1 MNAKRLSTH
10 LTSVVLLLLWGG
22 VMLYFHLSGRLAA
35 YLPQTG
41 IFRPMALYAG
51 MGLIFLGIFNLATM
65 GADDVS
71 DAQNEEKADDPLH
84 KEGACC
90 GHCHATPGS
99 SDKTAAPG
107 RWVAMLILAVP
118 LLVAAVFSPDR
129 FSPAAIINKGVYNAK
144 YDTGTQALAS
154 SRLSSSKAAAA
165 KAAAPKEPAS
175 APAIAPRA
183 PSPASAATGTL
194 SVTPSAGP
202 RVPGSAA
209 PATSSVVVTT
219 LPPAATPAVAAG
231 STPPAGA
238 PAPAAATPAGGKSYG
253 TFSLEDL
260 KSQVPMSK
268 EGNFI
273 LEVPE
278 LYYTAG
284 DKEVQGVITG
294 QGVETVAQVLP
305 EKVNNA
311 EGKRLRV
318 FRLLVQC
325 CASDARPYSLP
336 VEFADKAPSFK
347 EMSWVKVIGKM
358 AYRQEGGQTVP
369 LIEATSI
376 KETSPPENSML
387 Y

>member
-1 MNAKRLSTH
+1 MNAKRLATH

-22 VMLYFHLSGRLAA
+22 VMLYFHLSGRMAA

-41 IFRPMALYAG
+41 IFRLMALYGGIA
-51 MGLIFLGIFNLATM
+51 LIALGIFNLATI
-65 GADDVS
+65 GSDEVS
-71 DAQNEEKADDPLH
+71 VTPQKKKDEHDHEE
-84 KEGACC
+84 GGCC
-90 GHCHATPGS
+90 GHCHSTPDAEDTTTG
-99 SDKTAAPG
+99 PG

-118 LLVAAVFSPDR
+118 LLVAAVFSPDQ

-144 YDTGTQALAS
+144 YDTTQALPS
-154 SRLSSSKAAAA
+154 SRLSSSKAASA
-165 KAAAPKEPAS
+165 KAKTSQEPAALAGIPAS
-175 APAIAPRA
+175 APAV
-183 PSPASAATGTL
+183 ASGTVATM
-194 SVTPSAGP
+194 PSAGP

-219 LPPAATPAVAAG
+219 PPPATATPPAPG

-238 PAPAAATPAGGKSYG
+238 PPAAGKSYG
-253 TFSLEDL
+253 NFTLDDL
-260 KSQVPMSK
+260 KAQVPMSK

-284 DKEVQGVITG
+284 DKEVQGVLAG
-294 QGVETVAQVLP
+294 QSVETTAQVLP

-325 CASDARPYSLP
+325 CASDARPYSVP
-336 VEFADKAPSFK
+336 VEFVEKAPTLK
-347 EMSWVKVIGKM
+347 EMSWIKVVGKM
-358 AYRQEGGQTVP
+358 AYRTEGGQIVP
-369 LIEATSI
+369 VIEATSV
-376 KETSPPENSML
+376 KETTAPENSML

>member
-1 MNAKRLSTH
+1 MNAKRISTH
-10 LTSVVLLLLWGG
+10 LTSVTLLLLWGG
-22 VMLYFHLSGRLAA
+22 VMLYFHLSGRIAA

-51 MGLIFLGIFNLATM
+51 IALIALGIFNLATM
-65 GADDVS
+65 GS
-71 DAQNEEKADDPLH
+71 DEVTGVEEKKKDEHDHA
-84 KEGACC
+84 EGGCC
-90 GHCHATPGS
+90 GHCHSTPDAGDQTTS
-99 SDKTAAPG
+99 SG

-118 LLVAAVFSPDR
+118 LLVAAVFSPDQ

-144 YDTGTQALAS
+144 YDTTQALPS
-154 SRLSSSKAAAA
+154 SRLSSSKAATA
-165 KAAAPKEPAS
+165 KAKTSQEPAPVP
-175 APAIAPRA
+175 APA
-183 PSPASAATGTL
+183 PAVSSGTVAT
-194 SVTPSAGP
+194 TPSAGP

-219 LPPAATPAVAAG
+219 LPPAAATPAAPG
-231 STPPAGA
+231 STPP
-238 PAPAAATPAGGKSYG
+238 PAAGKSYG
-253 TFSLEDL
+253 NFTLDDL
-260 KSQVPMSK
+260 KAQVPMSK

-284 DKEVQGVITG
+284 DKEVQGVLAG
-294 QGVETVAQVLP
+294 QSVETTAQVLP

-325 CASDARPYSLP
+325 CASDARPYSVP
-336 VEFADKAPSFK
+336 VEFADKAPTLK
-347 EMSWVKVIGKM
+347 EMSWIKVVGKM
-358 AYRQEGGQTVP
+358 AYRTEGGQIVP
-369 LIEATSI
+369 IIEATSV
-376 KETSPPENSML
+376 KETTAPENSML

>member
-1 MNAKRLSTH
+1 MNAKRLATH

-22 VMLYFHLSGRLAA
+22 VLLYFHLSGRIAA

-51 MGLIFLGIFNLATM
+51 IALIALGIFNLATL
-65 GADDVS
+65 GAD
-71 DAQNEEKADDPLH
+71 EEAVAVEDGKEHDH
-84 KEGACC
+84 KDGCC
-90 GHCHATPGS
+90 GHCHSASDAG
-99 SDKTAAPG
+99 DKTSSPG

-129 FSPAAIINKGVYNAK
+129 FSTAAIINKGVYNAK
-144 YDTGTQALAS
+144 YDTTQALPS
-154 SRLSSSKAAAA
+154 SRLSSSKAAAT
-165 KAAAPKEPAS
+165 KTKVPQEPAV
-175 APAIAPRA
+175 APAPL
-183 PSPASAATGTL
+183 PAASGTVA
-194 SVTPSAGP
+194 VTPSAGP

-219 LPPAATPAVAAG
+219 LPPAASSPPAAAG
-231 STPPAGA
+231 SAPPAATPPAG
-238 PAPAAATPAGGKSYG
+238 GSKSYG
-253 TFSLEDL
+253 NFTLEDL
-260 KSQVPMSK
+260 KAQVPMSK

-284 DKEVQGVITG
+284 DKEVQGVLAG
-294 QGVETVAQVLP
+294 QSVETTAQVLP

-325 CASDARPYSLP
+325 CASDARPYSIP
-336 VEFADKAPSFK
+336 VEFADKAPVLK
-347 EMSWVKVIGKM
+347 EMSWIKVVGKM

-369 LIEATSI
+369 IIEATSL
-376 KETSPPENSML
+376 KETTAPENSML

>member
-1 MNAKRLSTH
+1 MNAKRIATH
-10 LTSVVLLLLWGG
+10 LTSITLLLLWGG
-22 VMLYFHLSGRLAA
+22 VMLYFHLSGRIAA

-51 MGLIFLGIFNLATM
+51 IALIALGIFNLATM
-65 GADDVS
+65 GADDVTGA
-71 DAQNEEKADDPLH
+71 DEEEGKDHAH
-84 KEGACC
+84 KEGSCC
-90 GHCHATPGS
+90 GHCHAPSDT
-99 SDKTAAPG
+99 SDKASSPG

-144 YDTGTQALAS
+144 YDTTQALPS
-154 SRLSSSKAAAA
+154 SRLSSSKAASA
-165 KAAAPKEPAS
+165 KAKAPQEPAP
-175 APAIAPRA
+175 APLPALP
-183 PSPASAATGTL
+183 PASSGTVA
-194 SVTPSAGP
+194 VTPSAGP

-219 LPPAATPAVAAG
+219 LPPAASSPPAAAG
-231 STPPAGA
+231 SAPPAATPPA
-238 PAPAAATPAGGKSYG
+238 AGGKSYG
-253 TFSLEDL
+253 NFTLDDL
-260 KSQVPMSK
+260 KAQVPMSK

-284 DKEVQGVITG
+284 DKEVQGVLAG
-294 QGVETVAQVLP
+294 QSVETTAQVLP

-325 CASDARPYSLP
+325 CASDARPYSVP
-336 VEFADKAPSFK
+336 VEFADKAPVLK
-347 EMSWVKVIGKM
+347 EMSWIKVVGKM

-376 KETSPPENSML
+376 KETTAPENSML

>member
-1 MNAKRLSTH
+1 MNAKRIATH

-22 VMLYFHLSGRLAA
+22 VMLYFHLSGRMGA

-51 MGLIFLGIFNLATM
+51 IALIALGIFNLATM
-65 GADDVS
+65 GADDVLGTEDKDK
-71 DAQNEEKADDPLH
+71 DADHAH
-84 KEGACC
+84 KDGDCC
-90 GHCHATPGS
+90 GHCHAPS
-99 SDKTAAPG
+99 SASDEASSSSG
-107 RWVAMLILAVP
+107 RWLAMLILALP

-129 FSPAAIINKGVYNAK
+129 FSPAAIINKGVYSAR
-144 YDTGTQALAS
+144 YDTAQPPPS
-154 SRLSSSKAAAA
+154 SRLSSSKAKVAAPAPAPVVA
-165 KAAAPKEPAS
+165 KAAPT
-175 APAIAPRA
+175 
-183 PSPASAATGTL
+183 PASAATGTL
-194 SVTPSAGP
+194 AVTPSAGP

-219 LPPAATPAVAAG
+219 LPPASALPPAATTPSPAAG
-231 STPPAGA
+231 APPAGA
-238 PAPAAATPAGGKSYG
+238 PVPAAAGAAGGKSYG
-253 TFSLEDL
+253 SFTLEDL

-284 DKEVQGVITG
+284 DKEVQNVITG
-294 QGVETVAQVLP
+294 QSVETTAQVLP

-311 EGKRLRV
+311 DGKRLRV

-336 VEFADKAPSFK
+336 VEFADKAPVFK

-358 AYRQEGGQTVP
+358 AFRQEGGQTVP

-376 KETSPPENSML
+376 TETTAPENSML

>member
-22 VMLYFHLSGRLAA
+22 VMLYFHLSGRIAA

-51 MGLIFLGIFNLATM
+51 IALIALGIFNLATL
-65 GADDVS
+65 GAD
-71 DAQNEEKADDPLH
+71 EEAVAVEEGKEHDHAH
-84 KEGACC
+84 KDGCC
-90 GHCHATPGS
+90 GHCHSTPDAGDKS
-99 SDKTAAPG
+99 SSPG
-107 RWVAMLILAVP
+107 RWVAMLILALP

-129 FSPAAIINKGVYNAK
+129 FSTAAIINKGVYNAR
-144 YDTGTQALAS
+144 YDTTQALPS
-154 SRLSSSKAAAA
+154 SRLSSNKAAATKKKA
-165 KAAAPKEPAS
+165 PQEPAAAPAPLAAAS
-175 APAIAPRA
+175 
-183 PSPASAATGTL
+183 GTVA
-194 SVTPSAGP
+194 VTPSAGP

-219 LPPAATPAVAAG
+219 LPPAASAPPAAAG
-231 STPPAGA
+231 SAPPAG
-238 PAPAAATPAGGKSYG
+238 GSKSYG
-253 TFSLEDL
+253 NFTLDDL
-260 KSQVPMSK
+260 KAQVPMSK

-284 DKEVQGVITG
+284 DKEVQGVLVG
-294 QGVETVAQVLP
+294 QSVETTAQVLP

-325 CASDARPYSLP
+325 CASDARPYSIP
-336 VEFADKAPSFK
+336 VEFAEKAPVLK
-347 EMSWVKVIGKM
+347 EMSWIKVVGKM

-369 LIEATSI
+369 IIEATSL
-376 KETSPPENSML
+376 KETTAPENSML